1 MIATA
6 GGAVR
11 VAGRAQQRAQ
21 FPLLSGWLLLGFILL
36 LLAFIVYMTFVPG
49 LPTDGGWTLTN
60 WAGLG
65 SPYFLTRV
73 LPNTV
78 ALGCGSIAVATLFG
92 VPIAW
97 LVNRTD
103 LPFRRS
109 FATLMAMVLVIPG
122 YANAMGWIMLV
133 DRQIGIINA
142 ALAAV
147 LHVDRIPLTVSN
159 NVGGMIWVMGLILT
173 PAIFFLLAGPM
184 RSLDPALDEAARMSG
199 GSAWQ
204 TLRRVDLPLMAPAIF
219 GALIYV
225 FITAVSV
232 FEVPALLGAASGK
245 VPVLATAL
253 FYAVRPSGPQTG
265 SFAYGIAGVYG
276 LVLIVPSLIALSFY
290 LRLLDRA
297 ERFQVIGGKGY
308 RPHDVRLGRFRWLGV
323 AFVGGY
329 FVLALLL
336 PFLVVLWAS
345 LIPVLQAPSA
355 ALLAKVTTANYQG
368 LLATIGG
375 PTVLWN
381 TVLLVVIVSALVTF
395 FSLMISWVVVRTQIR
410 GRKAMDILAMMPHA
424 VPGLAF
430 AFAFA
435 MLAILA
441 SRWVPWLPFGGTI
454 AIIVLADLI
463 VRLPYGTRLANAA
476 LAQVHRELEEAA
488 RMSGAT
494 TGATMVRVL
503 FPLVKPS
510 IVYLA
515 VWTGLL
521 TLQEVSM
528 ALFLNGPQ
536 NTVLSV
542 SIFQLWTDGF
552 LGPAA
557 AGTVVLT
564 LLLSVVTWTV
574 LRLTEGATS
583 GAVST

>member
-6 GGAVR
+6 GTVR
-11 VAGRAQQRAQ
+11 AAARPQQRAR
-21 FPLLSGWLLLGFILL
+21 FPLVSAWALLGFIVL
-36 LLAFIVYMTFVPG
+36 LLAFVIYMTFVPG
-49 LPTDGGWTLTN
+49 LPTDGGWTLAN
-60 WAGLG
+60 WEQLA
-65 SPYFLTRV
+65 SPYFLGRV

-78 ALGCGSIAVATLFG
+78 ALGIGSIVIASAFG

-103 LPFRRS
+103 LPFKNG

-133 DRQIGIINA
+133 DAHIGILNA
-142 ALAAV
+142 ALSAL
-147 LHVDRIPLTVSN
+147 LHVPIPLTVSN

-199 GSAWQ
+199 GNVWQ
-204 TLRRVDLPLMAPAIF
+204 TLRRVDLPLLQPAIL

-225 FITAVSV
+225 FITAVSI

-245 VPVLATAL
+245 VPVLSTAL
-253 FYAVRPSGPQTG
+253 FYAVRPAGPQTG
-265 SFAYGIAGVYG
+265 SFAYGVAGVYG
-276 LVLIVPSLIALSFY
+276 LVLIVPSLIALAFY

-297 ERFQVIGGKGY
+297 ERFQVVGGKAY
-308 RPHDVRLGRFRWLGV
+308 RPHDVRLGRWRGAAF
-323 AFVGGY
+323 AFVGLY
-329 FVLALLL
+329 FALALLL
-336 PFLVVLWAS
+336 PFLVLLWAS

-355 ALLAKVTTANYQG
+355 DQLAKVTGTNYAG
-368 LLATIGG
+368 LVATIGG
-375 PTVLWN
+375 PGVLQN
-381 TVLLVVIVSALVTF
+381 TAILVAVVAVLVTF
-395 FSLMISWVVVRTQIR
+395 FSLMISWVVVRTRIR
-410 GRKAMDILAMMPHA
+410 GRKLMDVLAMMPHA

-441 SRWVPWLPFGGTI
+441 SRWLPWLPFGGTI

-463 VRLPYGTRLANAA
+463 QRLPYGTRLANAA

-488 RMSGAT
+488 RMSGANT
-494 TGATMVRVL
+494 SATMVRIL
-503 FPLVKPS
+503 FPLIKPS

-528 ALFLNGPQ
+528 ALFLTGPQ

-542 SIFQLWTDGF
+542 SIFQLWTDGN

-564 LLLSVVTWTV
+564 LLLAVVTWTI
-574 LRLTEGATS
+574 LRLTAGATR

>member
-6 GGAVR
+6 ST
-11 VAGRAQQRAQ
+11 QRAISGPRRSARV
-21 FPLLSGWLLLGFILL
+21 PLVSAWTLLGLIVA
-36 LLAFIVYMTFVPG
+36 LLAFVVYMTFVPG
-49 LPTDGGWTLTN
+49 LPTDGGFTLANWTQL
-60 WAGLG
+60 A
-65 SPYFLTRV
+65 SPYFLARV

-78 ALGCGSIAVATLFG
+78 ALGCGSIVIASALG
-92 VPIAW
+92 IPIAW

-103 LPFRRS
+103 LPFRNG
-109 FATLMAMVLVIPG
+109 FATLMALVLVIPG
-122 YANAMGWIMLV
+122 YANAMGWIMLI
-133 DRQIGIINA
+133 DRRIGIINT
-142 ALAAV
+142 ALAAL
-147 LHVDRIPLTVSN
+147 LHVPAIPLTVSN

-184 RSLDPALDEAARMSG
+184 RALDPALEEAARMAG
-199 GSAWQ
+199 GSPWQ
-204 TLRRVDLPLMAPAIF
+204 TFRRVDLALMRPAIF

-225 FITAVSV
+225 FITAVSI
-232 FEVPALLGAASGK
+232 FEVPALLGAASGN

-253 FYAVRPSGPQTG
+253 FYAVRPAGPQTG
-265 SFAYGIAGVYG
+265 SFAYGVAGVYG
-276 LVLIVPSLIALSFY
+276 LVLIVPSLIALAFY
-290 LRLLDRA
+290 LRLLDHA
-297 ERFQVIGGKGY
+297 ERYQVIGGKGY
-308 RPHDVRLGRFRWLGV
+308 RPRDVRLGRWRPL
-323 AFVGGY
+323 AFGFVVLY

-336 PFLVVLWAS
+336 PFLVLLWVS
-345 LIPVLQAPSA
+345 LIPVLQAPSLA
-355 ALLAKVTTANYQG
+355 QLAKLTTDNYAG
-368 LLATIGG
+368 LVATLGG
-375 PTVLWN
+375 AGVLQN
-381 TVLLVVIVSALVTF
+381 TAVLVVCVAALVTF
-395 FSLMISWVVVRTQIR
+395 FSLMISWVVVRTRVR
-410 GRKAMDILAMMPHA
+410 GRKIMDVLAMMPHA

-463 VRLPYGTRLANAA
+463 QRLPYGTRLANAA

-488 RMSGAT
+488 RMSGAGT
-494 TGATMVRVL
+494 SATMLRIL

-528 ALFLNGPQ
+528 ALFLTGPQ

-542 SIFQLWTDGF
+542 SIFQLWTDGN

-557 AGTVVLT
+557 AGTVILT
-564 LLLSVVTWTV
+564 LLLAAVTWTV
-574 LRLTEGATS
+574 LRLTAGATRDAA
-583 GAVST
+583 GT